1 MQLGFKDN
9 ENWGI
14 VCQRGPFHFLSSQH
28 YVTVIHYLLQNNF
41 HYGLQNTIPE
51 RYHFNLPFRKALSFG
66 IYLSILELITYC
78 PEYNDCVWERECYT
92 FPRLSQLAHSGKI
105 VLNTEMM
112 CEVSFQIPRE
122 IVRCSPVK
130 QRRECWEV
138 VVESPSHALLFATPG
153 TAAHQASLSL
163 TIIWSLPKF
172 MSIE

>member
-1 MQLGFKDN
+1 MQNSKNTRTFAPALKQFEHWRDGRVVDYSGLENRRAERHRGF
-9 ENWGI
+9 ES
-14 VCQRGPFHFLSSQH
+14 LSLRKEQS
-28 YVTVIHYLLQNNF
+28 
-41 HYGLQNTIPE
+41 E
-51 RYHFNLPFRKALSFG
+51 RVALFFV
-66 IYLSILELITYC
+66 
-78 PEYNDCVWERECYT
+78 CVWERECYT

-122 IVRCSPVK
+122 IVRCSPIK